1 MKRLLIVLI
10 CLIVISASALFV
22 GCGNNPAPNTPP
34 NIDLE
39 NNQNGTEPEDSIEP
53 ENPTIPENPQP
64 SPEEPSTPPTSEI
77 PPEEDLENNGGDLTP
92 ENPSNPNPPTDE
104 EDGSENNPTTPPN
117 NDNDETDN
125 NEPTIP
131 EDPEPTPEPEPNPE
145 PEPEPIITFDFTI
158 YNSKENVIY
167 NLENNKILVTL
178 SENES
183 DNIVHFKCL
192 IYVDDAL
199 STDQNIKYTLTNADK
214 LANSNPQ
221 NLSNFYFK
229 FNQSGTYVL
238 TLSDSTNTNF
248 RIIDIIVE

>member
-1 MKRLLIVLI
+1 MFI

-22 GCGNNPAPNTPP
+22 GCGNNPTPNTPP

-39 NNQNGTEPEDSIEP
+39 NNQDGTEPEDSIEP
-53 ENPTIPENPQP
+53 ENPEP
-64 SPEEPSTPPTSEI
+64 SPEEPSTPSTPET
-77 PPEEDLENNGGDLTP
+77 PPEEDPENDGGDLTP

-104 EDGSENNPTTPPN
+104 EDGSENNPTTPPS
-117 NDNDETDN
+117 NDNDDTEN

-131 EDPEPTPEPEPNPE
+131 EDPEPIPEPEPDPDPE

-167 NLENNKILVTL
+167 NLENDQIFVKLT
-178 SENES
+178 ENTN

-192 IYVDDAL
+192 IYVDDIL
-199 STDQNIKYTLTNADK
+199 SSNQTLNYTLTNADK

-221 NLSNFYFK
+221 NSSNFYFK
-229 FNQSGTYVL
+229 FNTIGTYVL
-238 TLSDSTNTNF
+238 TLSNADNTHTKT
-248 RIIDIIVE
+248 ISIIVE

>member
-1 MKRLLIVLI
+1 MFI

-22 GCGNNPAPNTPP
+22 GCGNNPTPNTPP

-39 NNQNGTEPEDSIEP
+39 NNQDGTEPEDSIEP
-53 ENPTIPENPQP
+53 EDSTIPENPEP
-64 SPEEPSTPPTSEI
+64 SPEEPSIPSTPETPPGED
-77 PPEEDLENNGGDLTP
+77 PENDGGDLTP

-104 EDGSENNPTTPPN
+104 EDGSENNPTTPPS
-117 NDNDETDN
+117 NDNDDTEN

-145 PEPEPIITFDFTI
+145 PDPIITFDFTI

-167 NLENNKILVTL
+167 NLENDQIFVKLT
-178 SENES
+178 ENTNE
-183 DNIVHFKCL
+183 NIVHFKCL
-192 IYVDDAL
+192 IYVDDIL
-199 STDQNIKYTLTNADK
+199 SLNQTLNYTLTNADK

-229 FNQSGTYVL
+229 FNTIGTYVL
-238 TLSDSTNTNF
+238 TLSNADNTHTKT
-248 RIIDIIVE
+248 ISIIVE